1 MALINKEDKLCD
13 VIIIEP
19 TIISV
24 LNRFNIFLGVGDKSV
39 EQICEEKNL
48 DVDFFLTIL
57 NTYMNE
63 EYFPEKLLKSF
74 DATLIVGYLTK
85 TNKYY
90 QQFQI
95 PNIERHFNLLIERS
109 QDDNNNLSLLRKFFF
124 EVKSELLGRI
134 AEDSNRWFKEIS
146 ELEKSSSGSRC
157 ASGEITVPQPVQA
170 TDTIEDKLGDL
181 VSMFI
186 KHLTGSYD
194 SNLCLA
200 VLYAIINLKK
210 DIIRN
215 DRIRNRILMPL
226 YNFLL
231 SKKKNE

>member
-19 TIISV
+19 TVISV

-39 EQICEEKNL
+39 EQICAEKNL
-48 DVDFFLTIL
+48 DAEFFLTIL
-57 NTYMNE
+57 NTYINE
-63 EYFPEKLLKSF
+63 EYFPEKLLMSF
-74 DATLIVGYLTK
+74 NASLIVGYLTK

-109 QDDNNNLSLLRKFFF
+109 QDDNNNLSLLRKFFL
-124 EVKSELLGRI
+124 EVKTELLGRI
-134 AEDSNRWFKEIS
+134 AEDSNTWFKEIL
-146 ELEKSSSGSRC
+146 ELEKSTSLDTK
-157 ASGEITVPQPVQA
+157 GEIPVSMPVQV
-170 TDTIEDKLGDL
+170 TDSIEDKLGDL
-181 VSMFI
+181 ESMFI

-200 VLYAIINLKK
+200 VLYAIQSLKK
-210 DIIRN
+210 DIIQN

-231 SKKKNE
+231 SKKSNG